1 MKGVLLKRNK
11 NWFIEYTATNGSPN
25 LIQIYP
31 DYVKYYF
38 LDDDAIDGEVYF
50 EIEYINNRE
59 YAKLIHP
66 SKLDLKQ
73 LEDKLDE
80 ALAKETTESLTE
92 WMDSKRKDDVEK
104 AEKEYCEELINRRE
118 AAKNF
123 TGQVAGRHS
132 DMFSGHEMTWM
143 TRGFIDGYKKAK
155 ETLYTKEQI
164 VEAFKYAYL
173 IGEDHIY
180 EYDANQA
187 AKKYIQSLKK

>member
-38 LDDDAIDGEVYF
+38 LDNDAIDGEVYF

-92 WMDSKRKDDVEK
+92 WVNSKREDDVWSLGLK
-104 AEKEYCEELINRRE
+104 EELD
-118 AAKNF
+118 KLPY
-123 TGQVAGRHS
+123 TKHLDDGQYNDGQLAG
-132 DMFSGHEMTWM
+132 FEFGAEWA
-143 TRGFIDGYKKAK
+143 YNKAK
-155 ETLYTKEQI
+155 ETLYTEEQI
-164 VEAFKYAYL
+164 IEAFKYAYL

>member
-11 NWFIEYTATNGSPN
+11 NWFIEYIATNGSPN

-66 SKLDLKQ
+66 NKLDLKQ

-92 WMDSKRKDDVEK
+92 WVQSKRKDDIERLVDE
-104 AEKEYCEELINRRE
+104 EYGLQQKSFEDSTEMFPFNYSELL
-118 AAKNF
+118 K
-123 TGQVAGRHS
+123 T
-132 DMFSGHEMTWM
+132 
-143 TRGFIDGYKKAK
+143 GFIDGYNKAK
-155 ETLYTKEQI
+155 ETLYTEEQMELCWI
-164 VEAFKYAYL
+164 
-173 IGEDHIY
+173 
-180 EYDANQA
+180 A
-187 AKKYIQSLKK
+187 AMSNRTGFSDSVSYTEFIKSLKQPKKD

>member
-11 NWFIEYTATNGSPN
+11 NWFIEYIATNGSPN

-66 SKLDLKQ
+66 NKLDLKQ
-73 LEDKLDE
+73 LENKLDE

-92 WMDSKRKDDVEK
+92 WVDSKRKDDVERL
-104 AEKEYCEELINRRE
+104 ADEEYGLQQKSFEDSTEMFPFNYSELL
-118 AAKNF
+118 K
-123 TGQVAGRHS
+123 T
-132 DMFSGHEMTWM
+132 
-143 TRGFIDGYKKAK
+143 GFIDGYNKAK
-155 ETLYTKEQI
+155 ETLYTEEQVRKAI
-164 VEAFKYAYL
+164 EMALDLERTVEM
-173 IGEDHIY
+173 Y
-180 EYDANQA
+180 EII
-187 AKKYIQSLKK
+187 KLLKK